1 MTVNEL
7 KEKVLNNKDITKDEA
22 LFLIGADL
30 EEVASAADEIRKKYN
45 GNSFDMCAIMSVKGG
60 RCSENCKFCAQSSC
74 SNADIPEYKVRNKNH
89 VVADAKK
96 RNTPGITHYC
106 QVSSGRKVNSQ
117 ELDQICENIRGI
129 VSETNL
135 IPCVSLG
142 LLSQEDLKKLK
153 DAGVKRV
160 HNNIETSPKYFGKLC
175 TTHTTDEKIK
185 VMKMVHEAGLELCSG
200 GIFGVGESWEDRI
213 DMAIALRE
221 VRPESIPIN
230 MLKPIKGTPMESYP
244 YLSEDELRRI
254 IAIFKFILPKS
265 EIRFAA
271 GRDII
276 EDAGISFFRSGS
288 NATISGDMLT
298 VKGVSLE
305 KDLENIREL
314 GYEIAR

>member
-7 KEKVLNNKDITKDEA
+7 KEKVLNDSPITKEEA
-22 LFLIGADL
+22 LFLINEDI
-30 EEVASAADEIRKKYN
+30 EEVACAADEIRKKYN

-74 SNADIPEYKVRNKNH
+74 SSAEIPEYKVRDTDY
-89 VVADAKK
+89 VVTDAKK
-96 RNTPGITHYC
+96 RNKTGITHYC
-106 QVSSGRKVNSQ
+106 QVSSGRKVNAK
-117 ELDQICENIRGI
+117 ELSQICENVKGI

-142 LLSQEDLKKLK
+142 LLTKEDLEELKK
-153 DAGVKRV
+153 AGVKRV

-185 VMKMVHEAGLELCSG
+185 VMKLVHEAGLELCSG

-213 DMAIALRE
+213 EMAFALRE
-221 VRPESIPIN
+221 VNPESVPIN

-254 IAIFKFILPKS
+254 IAVFKFILPKS

-276 EDAGISFFRSGS
+276 EDAGISFFKSGS

-305 KDLENIREL
+305 KDLENIRSL
-314 GYEIAR
+314 GYEIAQ

>member
-7 KEKVLNNKDITKDEA
+7 KGKVLNDTNITKDEA
-22 LFLIGADL
+22 LFLVNADL
-30 EEVASAADEIRKKYN
+30 EEVASAADEIRKKNN
-45 GNSFDMCAIMSVKGG
+45 GNNFDMCAIMSVKGG

-74 SNADIPEYKVRNKNH
+74 SNADIPDYKVRDTDY

-96 RNTPGITHYC
+96 RNKTGITHYC
-106 QVSSGRKVNSQ
+106 QVSSGRKVSRE
-117 ELDQICENIRGI
+117 ELAQIRENVRGI

-142 LLSQEDLKKLK
+142 LLSKEDLEELKK
-153 DAGVKRV
+153 AGVKRV
-160 HNNIETSPKYFGKLC
+160 HNNIETSPSYFGKLC

-185 VMKMVHEAGLELCSG
+185 VMKLVHEAGLELCSG

-213 DMAIALRE
+213 DMALALRE
-221 VRPESIPIN
+221 VNPESVPIN
-230 MLKPIKGTPMESYP
+230 MLKPIKGTPLESYP

-254 IAIFKFILPKS
+254 IAVFKFILPHS

-298 VKGVSLE
+298 VKGVSLK
-305 KDLENIREL
+305 KDLENIRAL
-314 GYEIAR
+314 GYEIVE

>member
-7 KEKVLNNKDITKDEA
+7 KEKVLNDTNITKDEA
-22 LFLIGADL
+22 LFLVNADL
-30 EEVASAADEIRKKYN
+30 EEVASAADEIRKKNN
-45 GNSFDMCAIMSVKGG
+45 GNNFDMCAIMSVKGG
-60 RCSENCKFCAQSSC
+60 RCPENCKFCAQSSC
-74 SNADIPEYKVRNKNH
+74 SNADIPEYKVRDTDY

-96 RNTPGITHYC
+96 RNKTGITHYC
-106 QVSSGRKVNSQ
+106 QVSSGRKVSRE
-117 ELDQICENIRGI
+117 ELVQIRENVRGI

-142 LLSQEDLKKLK
+142 LLSKEDLEELKK
-153 DAGVKRV
+153 AGVKRV
-160 HNNIETSPKYFGKLC
+160 HNNIETSPSYFGKLC

-185 VMKMVHEAGLELCSG
+185 VMKLVHEAGLELCSG

-213 DMAIALRE
+213 DMALALRE
-221 VRPESIPIN
+221 VNPESVPIN
-230 MLKPIKGTPMESYP
+230 MLKPIKGTPLESYP

-254 IAIFKFILPKS
+254 IAVFKFILPHS

-298 VKGVSLE
+298 VKGVSLK
-305 KDLENIREL
+305 KDLENIRAL
-314 GYEIAR
+314 GYEIVE

>member
-7 KEKVLNNKDITKDEA
+7 KEKVLNGSPITKEEA
-22 LFLIGADL
+22 LFLINEDI
-30 EEVASAADEIRKKYN
+30 EEVACAADEIRKKYN

-74 SNADIPEYKVRNKNH
+74 SSAEIPEYKVRDTDY
-89 VVADAKK
+89 VVTDAKK
-96 RNTPGITHYC
+96 RNKTGITHYC
-106 QVSSGRKVNSQ
+106 QVSSGRKVNAK
-117 ELDQICENIRGI
+117 ELSQICENVKGI

-142 LLSQEDLKKLK
+142 LLTKEDLEELKK
-153 DAGVKRV
+153 AGVKRV

-185 VMKMVHEAGLELCSG
+185 VMKLVHEAGL
-200 GIFGVGESWEDRI
+200 FGVGESWEDRI
-213 DMAIALRE
+213 EMAFALRE
-221 VRPESIPIN
+221 VNPESVPIN

-254 IAIFKFILPKS
+254 IAVFKFILPKS

-276 EDAGISFFRSGS
+276 EDAGISFFKSGS

-305 KDLENIREL
+305 KDLENIRSL
-314 GYEIAR
+314 GYEIAQ

>member
-7 KEKVLNNKDITKDEA
+7 KEKVLNDTNITKDEA
-22 LFLIGADL
+22 LFLVNADL
-30 EEVASAADEIRKKYN
+30 EEVASAADEIRKKNN
-45 GNSFDMCAIMSVKGG
+45 GNNFDMCAIMSVKGG
-60 RCSENCKFCAQSSC
+60 RCPENCKFCAQSSC
-74 SNADIPEYKVRNKNH
+74 SNADIPEYKVRDTDY

-96 RNTPGITHYC
+96 RNKTGITHYC
-106 QVSSGRKVNSQ
+106 QVSSGRKVSRE
-117 ELDQICENIRGI
+117 ELVQICENVRGI
-129 VSETNL
+129 LSETNL

-142 LLSQEDLKKLK
+142 LLSKEDLEELKK
-153 DAGVKRV
+153 AGVKRV
-160 HNNIETSPKYFGKLC
+160 HNNIETSPSYFGKLC

-185 VMKMVHEAGLELCSG
+185 VMKLVHEAGLELCSG

-213 DMAIALRE
+213 DMALALRE
-221 VRPESIPIN
+221 VNPESVPIN
-230 MLKPIKGTPMESYP
+230 MLKPIKGTPLESYP

-254 IAIFKFILPKS
+254 IAVFKFILPHS

-298 VKGVSLE
+298 VKGVSLK
-305 KDLENIREL
+305 KDLENIRAL
-314 GYEIAR
+314 GYEIVE

>member
-45 GNSFDMCAIMSVKGG
+45 GNNFDMCAIMSVKGG

-74 SNADIPEYKVRNKNH
+74 SNADIPEYKVRDKNY

-106 QVSSGRKVNSQ
+106 QVSSGKKVNSE

-221 VRPESIPIN
+221 VSPESVPIN

>member
-7 KEKVLNNKDITKDEA
+7 KEKVLNDTNITKDEA
-22 LFLIGADL
+22 LFLVNADL
-30 EEVASAADEIRKKYN
+30 EEVASAADEIRKKNN
-45 GNSFDMCAIMSVKGG
+45 GNNFDMCAIMSVKGG

-74 SNADIPEYKVRNKNH
+74 SNADIPEYKVRDTDY

-96 RNTPGITHYC
+96 RNKTGITHYC
-106 QVSSGRKVNSQ
+106 QVSSGRKVSRE
-117 ELDQICENIRGI
+117 ELAQIRENVRGI

-142 LLSQEDLKKLK
+142 LLSKEDLEELKK
-153 DAGVKRV
+153 AGVKRV
-160 HNNIETSPKYFGKLC
+160 HNNIETSPSYFGKLC

-185 VMKMVHEAGLELCSG
+185 VMKLVHEAGLELCSG

-213 DMAIALRE
+213 DMALALRE
-221 VRPESIPIN
+221 VNPESVPIN
-230 MLKPIKGTPMESYP
+230 MLKPIKGTPLESYP

-254 IAIFKFILPKS
+254 IAVFKFILPHS

-298 VKGVSLE
+298 VKGVSLK
-305 KDLENIREL
+305 KDLENIRAL
-314 GYEIAR
+314 GYEIVE

>member
-30 EEVASAADEIRKKYN
+30 EEVASAADEIRKNYN
-45 GNSFDMCAIMSVKGG
+45 GNSFDMCAIMSVKSG

-74 SNADIPEYKVRNKNH
+74 SNADIPEYKVRDKDY

-96 RNTPGITHYC
+96 RNTFGITHYC
-106 QVSSGRKVNSQ
+106 QVSSGRKVNSE

-160 HNNIETSPKYFGKLC
+160 HNNIETSPNYFGKLC

-221 VRPESIPIN
+221 VCPESVPIN